1 MAVLD
6 TQANHKKSMKNFFYL
21 IGILILIVFA
31 SCRSTKKIQKIITTP
46 PHKDTTQI
54 VATVSEDL
62 KADSIKFIHNAFQK
76 IQNNRIDFKTFSAKI
91 KVHYQASDGKDND
104 FTAYVRILKD
114 SLIWVRIS
122 STIIDYEAFRLL
134 ITRDSVKLIN
144 NLDKTIELRSASYLQ
159 DVIHIPLNFT
169 TLQDLLIGN
178 PVYLDS
184 NIVYYKKEPT
194 HLVLM
199 SVGNIFKNYL
209 MVNKN
214 NYTVEHS
221 KLDDIDVTRARTCE
235 ITYSDYAPLD
245 STFFSSYRQVSVTE
259 KSSVDIQLNFKEY
272 NFNKQLSISFKIPK
286 NYKRK

>member
-1 MAVLD
+1 M
-6 TQANHKKSMKNFFYL
+6 KKFFYL
-21 IGILILIVFA
+21 IGFLILIVLA

-54 VATVSEDL
+54 VAIVSEDP
-62 KADSIKFIHNAFQK
+62 KADSIKFMRDAFQK
-76 IQNNRIDFKTFSAKI
+76 IQNNRIEFKTFSAKI

-122 STIIDYEAFRLL
+122 ATIIDYEAFRLL
-134 ITRDSVKLIN
+134 LTKDSVKLIN
-144 NLDKTIELRSASYLQ
+144 NLDKTVELRSVGYLQ
-159 DVIHIPLNFT
+159 DVIHIPLNFK

-184 NIVYYKKEPT
+184 NIIYYKKEPT

-199 SVGNIFKNYL
+199 SVGNLFKNYL
-209 MVNKN
+209 MVNKD

>member
-1 MAVLD
+1 
-6 TQANHKKSMKNFFYL
+6 MKNFFYL
-21 IGILILIVFA
+21 TGFLILMVLA

-46 PHKDTTQI
+46 PHNDTTQI
-54 VATVSEDL
+54 VAVASEDP
-62 KADSIKFIHNAFQK
+62 KADSIKFMHDAFQK
-76 IQNNRIDFKTFSAKI
+76 IQSNRIDFKTFSAKI

-134 ITRDSVKLIN
+134 ITKDSVKMIN
-144 NLDKTIELRSASYLQ
+144 NLDKTVELRSAAYLK

-184 NIVYYKKEPT
+184 NIVYYKKEPN

-209 MVNKN
+209 MVNKD

-235 ITYSDYAPLD
+235 ITYSDYARLD

>member
-1 MAVLD
+1 M
-6 TQANHKKSMKNFFYL
+6 KKFFYL
-21 IGILILIVFA
+21 IGFLILIVLA

-54 VATVSEDL
+54 VAAISEDP
-62 KADSIKFIHNAFQK
+62 KADSIKFMRDAFQK
-76 IQNNRIDFKTFSAKI
+76 IQNNRIEFKTFSAKI

-122 STIIDYEAFRLL
+122 ATIIDYEAFRLL
-134 ITRDSVKLIN
+134 LTKDSVKLIN
-144 NLDKTIELRSASYLQ
+144 NLDKTVELRSVGYLQ
-159 DVIHIPLNFT
+159 DVIHIPLNFK

-184 NIVYYKKEPT
+184 NIIYYKKEPT

-199 SVGNIFKNYL
+199 SVGNLFKNYL
-209 MVNKN
+209 MVNKD

>member
-1 MAVLD
+1 
-6 TQANHKKSMKNFFYL
+6 MKNSFYF
-21 IGILILIVFA
+21 IIFLILIVLS

-46 PHKDTTQI
+46 PHIDTTQT
-54 VATVSEDL
+54 VATVSEDP
-62 KADSIKFIHNAFQK
+62 KADSIKFMHDAFQK

-134 ITRDSVKLIN
+134 ITKDSVKLIN
-144 NLDKTIELRSASYLQ
+144 NLDKTVELRSAGYLQ
-159 DVIHIPLNFT
+159 DVIHIPLDFR

-199 SVGNIFKNYL
+199 SVGNLFKNYL

-272 NFNKQLSISFKIPK
+272 NFNKQLPISFKIPK

>member
-1 MAVLD
+1 M
-6 TQANHKKSMKNFFYL
+6 KKIFYL
-21 IGILILIVFA
+21 IGCLILIVLA

-46 PHKDTTQI
+46 PHTDTTQI
-54 VATVSEDL
+54 VATVSNDP
-62 KADSIKFIHNAFQK
+62 KADSIKFIHDAFQK
-76 IQNNRIDFKTFSAKI
+76 IQNNRIEFKTFSAKI

-122 STIIDYEAFRLL
+122 ATIIDYEAFRLL

-144 NLDKTIELRSASYLQ
+144 NLDKTVELRSASYLQ
-159 DVIHIPLNFT
+159 DVIHIPLNFR

-178 PVYLDS
+178 PVYVDS

-199 SVGNIFKNYL
+199 SVGNLFKNYL
-209 MVNKN
+209 MVNKD

-272 NFNKQLSISFKIPK
+272 NFNKPLSISFKIPK